1 MGVGTAGFK
10 IPVVDDALVPG
21 AGQPGV
27 NDAFLGWLLF
37 VSMILLSVLG
47 LALPRPSSCCF
58 ELFHFPQYWPQP
70 PNHHIIEVDRK
81 SKLVD
86 GLPSHPC
93 RKISHLMFISVYCVR
108 CEILN
113 KYRSTK
119 YRKWETDYNVFA
131 YISFVTNHE
140 YTEIKSFWRKC
151 HFGACFTA
159 ELELSVQVLRKTNRA

>member
-1 MGVGTAGFK
+1 M
-10 IPVVDDALVPG
+10 D
-21 AGQPGV
+21 
-27 NDAFLGWLLF
+27 
-37 VSMILLSVLG
+37 
-47 LALPRPSSCCF
+47 
-58 ELFHFPQYWPQP
+58 
-70 PNHHIIEVDRK
+70 
-81 SKLVD
+81 
-86 GLPSHPC
+86 SHPC